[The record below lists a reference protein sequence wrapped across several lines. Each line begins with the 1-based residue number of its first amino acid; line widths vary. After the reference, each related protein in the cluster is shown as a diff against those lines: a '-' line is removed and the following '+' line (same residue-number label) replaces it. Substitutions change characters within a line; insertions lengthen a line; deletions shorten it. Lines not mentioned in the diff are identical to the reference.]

1 MTITYAEL
9 LERLNKMTAKQ
20 LAQEVVT
27 YSGDIDDTIKVI
39 GFSLNTDYEMG
50 ESLEGFPK
58 TQTFLVLE

>member
-50 ESLEGFPK
+50 ESLEGFPT

>member
-9 LERLNKMTAKQ
+9 LERLNKMTPKQ

-27 YSGDIDDTIKVI
+27 YSGDIDDTIRVI
-39 GFSLNTDYEMG
+39 GFSINTDYEMG
-50 ESLEGFPK
+50 ESMPGFPT